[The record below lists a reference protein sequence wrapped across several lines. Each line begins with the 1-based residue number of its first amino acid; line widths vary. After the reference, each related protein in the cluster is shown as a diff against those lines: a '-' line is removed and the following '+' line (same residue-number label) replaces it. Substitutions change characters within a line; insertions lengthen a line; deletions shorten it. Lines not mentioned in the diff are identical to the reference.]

1 MRKKI
6 IGGVVIIILVSAW
19 NGGTRLCSALQ
30 SGQEVEEALD
40 AYEKIFDVPSWP
52 ENGREPRPYR
62 RSLPSDEEMFWPGP
76 EMDDEPIFEP
86 SSLPQRLPAR
96 GWAADSPG
104 RMDRTLSE
112 AAGTTVIPTD
122 SRVPGSLGMVGSET
136 QAAIVP
142 EELPDGIVIDVLH
155 LKNMD
160 IVDVLKLISE
170 KSNLNIIAGKDIGGK
185 VSIYLKDVKVKD
197 ALRIILDS
205 NNLAYRMEDGIVHV
219 MTAMEYETRYGTKFG
234 GEIQTQMQHLVHADI
249 ENTKALLTEIK
260 SPAGKII
267 SDPMSRTLVIM
278 DTPRKLRIMAD
289 LISRIDVAV
298 NTEMF
303 DLNYSQAQDVA
314 DKIKEILTPDIGQ
327 VKYDERSNRLVVTD
341 AQSNMEKIRQVIKA
355 FDVKEK
361 QVLIEAKILQVVL
374 SKQHKFGIDW
384 EGIVNDYH
392 HLDLKSDFDILA
404 ATSKRG
410 SLSIGTIS
418 ADEYAFLVE
427 ALQTEG
433 ISNILSSPSITAV
446 NNQEAKI
453 LIGSSEPYVTTT
465 TTTTASGPTTTSESV
480 NFIEVGVKLYVTP
493 TIHKDDFVTL
503 KIRPE
508 VSSVTSTITTGNN
521 NTVPVVDTSE
531 AETTVLVKDGVT
543 IVIGGLIKEEEID
556 SVNKVPFLGDIP
568 LLGNAF
574 RNRDKLVRKTEIVI
588 FLTPKII
595 TGDISPAAKY
605 RI

>member
-1 MRKKI
+1 MLNYKKLTAI
-6 IGGVVIIILVSAW
+6 FLLGLWFVCEVGWQRPPAAQPAS
-19 NGGTRLCSALQ
+19 Q
-30 SGQEVEEALD
+30 DVEEALD
-40 AYEKIFDVPSWP
+40 AYEKVFDVPSWP
-52 ENGREPRPYR
+52 ETGRSPYLRPGPGR
-62 RSLPSDEEMFWPGP
+62 ADPELFWPGP
-76 EMDDEPIFEP
+76 GPDDDLLFQPGE
-86 SSLPQRLPAR
+86 SSDIPRVGRRATGFSDR
-96 GWAADSPG
+96 SFDSAADRSRRETLMPRAAEPPDQALGQQAQPSP
-104 RMDRTLSE
+104 
-112 AAGTTVIPTD
+112 
-122 SRVPGSLGMVGSET
+122 T
-136 QAAIVP
+136 Q
-142 EELPDGIVIDVLH
+142 EQLPDDIVIDVLN

-170 KSNLNIIAGKDIGGK
+170 KSNLNIIAGRDIGGQ
-185 VSIYLKDVKVKD
+185 VSIYLKDVRVRD

-205 NNLAYRMEDGIVHV
+205 NGLAYRMEDGIIQV
-219 MTAMEYETRYGTKFG
+219 MSAAEYEARYGIKFG
-234 GEIQTQMQHLVHADI
+234 GDIQTQIQHLVHADT
-249 ENTKALLTEIK
+249 EDTKTLLTELK

-267 SDPMSRTLVIM
+267 SDSKSRTLVLM
-278 DTPRKLRIMAD
+278 DTPEKLRVMAD
-289 LISRIDVAV
+289 LIRRIDVAV
-298 NTEMF
+298 HTEMF

-314 DKIKEILTPDIGQ
+314 DKIQEILTPDIGQ
-327 VKYDERSNRLVVTD
+327 VRYDERSNRLVVTD
-341 AQSNMEKIRQVIKA
+341 ALSNMEKIKQVIRA
-355 FDVKEK
+355 FDIKEK

-384 EGIVNDYH
+384 EGIVKDYH
-392 HLDLKSDFDILA
+392 NLGLKSDFDILS

-410 SLSIGTIS
+410 SLSIGTVS
-418 ADEYAFLVE
+418 SDEYTFLVE

-433 ISNILSSPSITAV
+433 ISNILSSPSITAI

-556 SVNKVPFLGDIP
+556 SVNKVPLLGDIP

-574 RNRDKLVRKTEIVI
+574 RNKDKLLRKTEIVI

-595 TGDISPAAKY
+595 TGDIPSPLY
-605 RI
+605 